1 MTRKALWLLL
11 PALAAACAD
20 PASEIQ
26 DPYAEDAPPAPPPA
40 RPRGAE
46 LSFRVPEA
54 WVREEPANRLR
65 RFQFRVPDKQK
76 EHADAEFVVFH
87 FGPSGSRIQE
97 NIDRWAAQ
105 VRGSE
110 ARPQTLEGRLRA
122 TWVDLS
128 GTYVG
133 DGRDEPLDEARMLA
147 AVLEHPEGYWYFKL
161 VGPAATVGDWKDEFL
176 ALLKE
181 AH

>member
-1 MTRKALWLLL
+1 MKRAVWLLVASL
-11 PALAAACAD
+11 GSGCAD
-20 PASEIQ
+20 PEPEIR
-26 DPYAEDAPPAPPPA
+26 DPYAEDARPAPPPD
-40 RPRGAE
+40 PKGGAT
-46 LSFRVPEA
+46 LSFRAPEA

-65 RFQFRVPDKQK
+65 KFQYRVPDKQR
-76 EHADAEFVVFH
+76 EHPDAEFVVFH

-97 NIDRWAAQ
+97 NIDRWVAQ
-105 VRGSE
+105 VRGSQ
-110 ARPQTLEGRLRA
+110 ARPQVLEGRFRA

-133 DGRDEPLDEARMLA
+133 DGRDEPLEEARMLA
-147 AVLEHPEGYWYFKL
+147 AVLEHPEGYWYVKL

-176 ALLKE
+176 ALLKD

>member
-1 MTRKALWLLL
+1 MRRSGWFLWA
-11 PALAAACAD
+11 ALAAGCAE
-20 PASEIQ
+20 PEPELR
-26 DPYAEDAPPAPPPA
+26 DPYAEDAPPDPPSS

-46 LSFRVPEA
+46 LTFRVPEG

-65 RFQFRVPDKQK
+65 KFQFRVPDKQK
-76 EHADAEFVVFH
+76 EHPDAEFVVFH
-87 FGPSGSRIQE
+87 FGPSGSRLQE

-110 ARPQTLEGRLRA
+110 ARPRVLEGRLRA

-133 DGRDEPLDEARMLA
+133 DGRDEPLEEARMLA

-161 VGPAATVGDWKDEFL
+161 VGPAATVGDWTDEFL
-176 ALLKE
+176 ALLRE
-181 AH
+181 AR